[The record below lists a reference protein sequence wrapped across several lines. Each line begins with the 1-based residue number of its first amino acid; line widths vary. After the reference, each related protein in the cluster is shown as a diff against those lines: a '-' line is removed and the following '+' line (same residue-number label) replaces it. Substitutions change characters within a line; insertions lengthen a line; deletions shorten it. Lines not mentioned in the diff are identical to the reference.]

1 MFLKVIIFK
10 LFCFSQVTFTT
21 ERIEYLK
28 GLSAMPD
35 IYERL
40 STALGKQIF
49 LAIFVYEAIYFY
61 DK

>member
-1 MFLKVIIFK
+1 M
-10 LFCFSQVTFTT
+10 FCFSQVTFTT

>member
-1 MFLKVIIFK
+1 
-10 LFCFSQVTFTT
+10 VTFSP

-40 STALGKQIF
+40 ARALGKCSYVEIE
-49 LAIFVYEAIYFY
+49 IV
-61 DK
+61 